1 MNQPDLSAA
10 AAALGRRG
18 GLSRSARK
26 IAASRRNAA
35 KAAKSA
41 PGWPK
46 GKPRKK
52 KPSAPPQQSWP
63 CPLPSG

>member
-18 GLSRSARK
+18 GLSRSPK
-26 IAASRRNAA
+26 KLAASRCNAA

-46 GKPRKK
+46 GKPRKPK
-52 KPSAPPQQSWP
+52 SPTPPP
-63 CPLPSG
+63 DA